1 MRAYLRDPDE
11 IYRRSFEAARRE
23 TDLASIPEDLAD
35 IALRLVHA
43 TAMPELVRDL
53 RFSPG
58 AGTAGQAALVS
69 GALIIADC
77 KMVADG
83 IRSDLIK
90 GRNEIICALDKP
102 GTAAY
107 ASNRGTTRAAAGIAL
122 ARSRIDGGVIAI
134 GNAPTALF
142 ALLDLIEE
150 GTGKPALILGFPVGF
165 IGAAESKQALVD
177 AEIGVP
183 FITLAGRFGGSALAA
198 AAINALLIEIAA
210 PEAVPA
216 KAAAGA
222 P

>member
-1 MRAYLRDPDE
+1 MRAYLRDAEE
-11 IYRRSFEAARRE
+11 ITRRSFEVARRE
-23 TDLASIPEDLAD
+23 TDLSAIPDDLTD

-58 AGTAGQAALVS
+58 AGTAGQAALLA
-69 GALIIADC
+69 GAPIVADC

-83 IRSDLIK
+83 IRAGLVA
-90 GRNEIICALDKP
+90 GRNEIISALDGP

-107 ASNRGTTRAAAGIAL
+107 ARERGTTRAAAGIAL
-122 ARSRIDGGVIAI
+122 ARIDGGVIAI

-142 ALLDLIEE
+142 ALLDAIED
-150 GTGKPALILGFPVGF
+150 GAGKPALILGFPVGF
-165 IGAAESKQALVD
+165 IGAAESKQAL
-177 AEIGVP
+177 AEAHIGVP

-198 AAINALLIEIAA
+198 AAVNALLIAI

-216 KAAAGA
+216 EAAAGA

>member
-11 IYRRSFEAARRE
+11 ITRRSFEAVRRE
-23 TDLASIPEDLAD
+23 TDLAAIPDDLAD

-69 GALIIADC
+69 GAPIIADC
-77 KMVADG
+77 KMVAHG
-83 IRSDLIK
+83 IRADLAA
-90 GRNEIICALDKP
+90 GRNEIVSALDQP

-107 ASNRGTTRAAAGIAL
+107 ARERGTTRAAAGIAL
-122 ARSRIDGGVIAI
+122 ARPRIDGGVIAI

-142 ALLDLIEE
+142 ALLDEIEE
-150 GTGKPALILGFPVGF
+150 GAGKPALILGFPVGF
-165 IGAAESKQALVD
+165 IGAAESKQALVE
-177 AEIGVP
+177 AGIGVP
-183 FITLAGRFGGSALAA
+183 FITLAGRFGGTALAA
-198 AAINALLIEIAA
+198 AAINALLIAIPA
-210 PEAVPA
+210 PETARA
-216 KAAAGA
+216 EAAGGA

>member
-1 MRAYLRDPDE
+1 MRAYLRDAEE
-11 IYRRSFEAARRE
+11 ITRRSFEVARRE
-23 TDLASIPEDLAD
+23 TDLSAIPDDLTD

-58 AGTAGQAALVS
+58 AGTAGQAALLA
-69 GALIIADC
+69 GAPIVADC

-83 IRSDLIK
+83 IRAGLVA
-90 GRNEIICALDKP
+90 GRNEIISALDGP

-107 ASNRGTTRAAAGIAL
+107 ARERGTTRAAAGIAL
-122 ARSRIDGGVIAI
+122 ARIDGGVIAI

-142 ALLDLIEE
+142 ALLDLIED
-150 GTGKPALILGFPVGF
+150 GAAKPALILGFPVGF
-165 IGAAESKQALVD
+165 IGAAESKQAL
-177 AEIGVP
+177 AGAGIGVP

-198 AAINALLIEIAA
+198 AAVNALLIAI

-216 KAAAGA
+216 EAAAGA

>member
-11 IYRRSFEAARRE
+11 ITRRSFEAVRRE
-23 TDLASIPEDLAD
+23 TDLSAIPEDLTD

-53 RFSPG
+53 RSSPG
-58 AGTAGQAALVS
+58 AGTAGRAALVS
-69 GALIIADC
+69 GAPIIADC

-83 IRSDLIK
+83 IRSDLVA
-90 GRNEIICALDKP
+90 GRNQIICALDGP
-102 GTAAY
+102 GTEEY
-107 ASNRGTTRAAAGIAL
+107 ARERKTTRAAAGIAL
-122 ARSRIDGGVIAI
+122 ARSRIEGGVIAI

-150 GTGKPALILGFPVGF
+150 GAGRPALILGFPVGF
-165 IGAAESKQALVD
+165 IGAAESKQALVE
-177 AEIGVP
+177 ASIGVP

-198 AAINALLIEIAA
+198 AAVNALLIAIPA
-210 PEAVPA
+210 PVAVPA
-216 KAAAGA
+216 EAAGGS

>member
-1 MRAYLRDPDE
+1 MRAYLRDAEE
-11 IYRRSFEAARRE
+11 ITRRSFEVARRE
-23 TDLASIPEDLAD
+23 TDLSAIPDDLTD

-58 AGTAGQAALVS
+58 AGTAGQAALLA
-69 GALIIADC
+69 GAPIVADC

-83 IRSDLIK
+83 IRAGLVA
-90 GRNEIICALDKP
+90 GRNEIICALDGP

-107 ASNRGTTRAAAGIAL
+107 ARERGTTRAAAGIAL
-122 ARSRIDGGVIAI
+122 ARIDGGVIAI

-142 ALLDLIEE
+142 ALLDLIED
-150 GTGKPALILGFPVGF
+150 GAAKPALILGFPVGF
-165 IGAAESKQALVD
+165 IGAAESKQAL
-177 AEIGVP
+177 AGAGIGVP

-198 AAINALLIEIAA
+198 AAVNALLIAI

-216 KAAAGA
+216 EAAAGA

>member
-11 IYRRSFEAARRE
+11 IYRRSFAAVRRE
-23 TDLASIPEDLAD
+23 TDLSAIPDDLTD

-53 RFSPG
+53 RFSPN
-58 AGTAGQAALVS
+58 AGIAGQAALLA
-69 GALIIADC
+69 GAPIVADC

-83 IRSDLIK
+83 IRANLAA
-90 GRNEIICALDKP
+90 GRNEIVCALDGP

-107 ASNRGTTRAAAGIAL
+107 ARERKTTRAAAGIAL
-122 ARSRIDGGVIAI
+122 ARPRIEGGVIAI

-150 GTGKPALILGFPVGF
+150 DAAKPALILGFPVGF
-165 IGAAESKQALVD
+165 IGAAESKQAL
-177 AEIGVP
+177 AEAGIGVP

-198 AAINALLIEIAA
+198 AAVNALLIAIAA
-210 PEAVPA
+210 PVAAPA

-222 P
+222 S

>member
-1 MRAYLRDPDE
+1 MRAYLRDAEE
-11 IYRRSFEAARRE
+11 ITRRSFEVARRE
-23 TDLASIPEDLAD
+23 TDLSAIPDDLTD

-58 AGTAGQAALVS
+58 AGTAGQAALLA
-69 GALIIADC
+69 GAPIVADC

-83 IRSDLIK
+83 IRAGLVA
-90 GRNEIICALDKP
+90 GRNEIISALDGP

-107 ASNRGTTRAAAGIAL
+107 ARERGTTRAAAGIAL
-122 ARSRIDGGVIAI
+122 ARIDGGVIAI

-142 ALLDLIEE
+142 ALLDAIED
-150 GTGKPALILGFPVGF
+150 GAGKPALILGFPVGF
-165 IGAAESKQALVD
+165 IGAAESKQAL
-177 AEIGVP
+177 AETHIGVP

-198 AAINALLIEIAA
+198 AAVNALLIAI

-216 KAAAGA
+216 EAAAGA

>member
-11 IYRRSFEAARRE
+11 ITRRSFEAVRRE
-23 TDLASIPEDLAD
+23 TDLAAIPEDLAD

-43 TAMPELVRDL
+43 TAMPKLVRDL

-69 GALIIADC
+69 GAPIVADC

-83 IRSDLIK
+83 IRAGLVA
-90 GRNEIICALDKP
+90 GRNEIICALDQP

-107 ASNRGTTRAAAGIAL
+107 ASKHKTTRAAAGIAL
-122 ARSRIDGGVIAI
+122 ARPRIDGGVIAI

-142 ALLDLIEE
+142 ALLDEIEE
-150 GTGKPALILGFPVGF
+150 GAGKPALILGFPVGF
-165 IGAAESKQALVD
+165 IGAAESKQALVEAD
-177 AEIGVP
+177 IGVP

-198 AAINALLIEIAA
+198 AAVNALLIAIAA
-210 PEAVPA
+210 PDAVPA
-216 KAAAGA
+216 KTAAGA

>member
-11 IYRRSFEAARRE
+11 ITRRSFEAVRRE
-23 TDLASIPEDLAD
+23 TDLAAIPDDLAD

-69 GALIIADC
+69 GAPIIADC
-77 KMVADG
+77 KMVAHG
-83 IRSDLIK
+83 IRADLAA
-90 GRNEIICALDKP
+90 GRNEIVSALDQP

-107 ASNRGTTRAAAGIAL
+107 ARERGTTRAAAGIAL
-122 ARSRIDGGVIAI
+122 ARPRIDGGVIAI

-142 ALLDLIEE
+142 ALLDEIEE
-150 GTGKPALILGFPVGF
+150 GAGKPALILGFPVGF
-165 IGAAESKQALVD
+165 IGAAESKQALVE
-177 AEIGVP
+177 AGIGVP

-198 AAINALLIEIAA
+198 AAINALLIAIPA
-210 PEAVPA
+210 PETARA
-216 KAAAGA
+216 EAAGGA

>member
-11 IYRRSFEAARRE
+11 IYRRSFEMVRRE
-23 TDLASIPEDLAD
+23 TDLAAIPEDLAE

-69 GALIIADC
+69 GAPIIADC
-77 KMVADG
+77 RMVAHG
-83 IRSDLIK
+83 IRSDLVA
-90 GRNEIICALDKP
+90 GRNEIICALDGP
-102 GTAAY
+102 GTAEY
-107 ASNRGTTRAAAGIAL
+107 AGKCKTTRAAAGIAL

-150 GTGKPALILGFPVGF
+150 GAAKPALILGFPVGF
-165 IGAAESKQALVD
+165 IGATESKQALVE
-177 AEIGVP
+177 ASIGVP

-198 AAINALLIEIAA
+198 AAVNALLIAIAA
-210 PEAVPA
+210 PVAVPA
-216 KAAAGA
+216 EAAGGS

>member
-11 IYRRSFEAARRE
+11 ITRRSFEAVRRE
-23 TDLASIPEDLAD
+23 TDLSAIPEDLAD

-58 AGTAGQAALVS
+58 AGTAGQAARAS
-69 GALIIADC
+69 GAPIIADC
-77 KMVADG
+77 RMVADG
-83 IRSDLIK
+83 IRAHLAT
-90 GRNEIICALDKP
+90 GRNEIICALDGP

-107 ASNRGTTRAAAGIAL
+107 ARERKTTRAAAGIAL
-122 ARSRIDGGVIAI
+122 ARPRIDGGVIAI

-142 ALLDLIEE
+142 ALLDLIED
-150 GTGKPALILGFPVGF
+150 GAGKPALILGFPVGF
-165 IGAAESKQALVD
+165 IGAAESKQAL
-177 AEIGVP
+177 AEAQIGVP

-198 AAINALLIEIAA
+198 AAINALLIAIPA
-210 PEAVPA
+210 PETARA
-216 KAAAGA
+216 EAAGGA

>member
-11 IYRRSFEAARRE
+11 IYRRSCEAVRRE
-23 TDLASIPEDLAD
+23 TDLAAIPEDLAD

-58 AGTAGQAALVS
+58 AGTAGQAALLA
-69 GALIIADC
+69 GAPIIADC

-83 IRSDLIK
+83 IRSDLVA
-90 GRNEIICALDKP
+90 GHNEIICALDWP
-102 GTAAY
+102 GTAEY
-107 ASNRGTTRAAAGIAL
+107 ASECKTTRAAAGIAL
-122 ARSRIDGGVIAI
+122 ARPRIDGGVIAI

-150 GTGKPALILGFPVGF
+150 GAAKPALILGFPVGF
-165 IGAAESKQALVD
+165 IGAAESKRALVE
-177 AEIGVP
+177 ANIGVP

-198 AAINALLIEIAA
+198 AAVNALLIAVAA
-210 PEAVPA
+210 PVAVPA
-216 KAAAGA
+216 EAAAGS

>member
-11 IYRRSFEAARRE
+11 IYRRSFEAVRRE
-23 TDLASIPEDLAD
+23 TDLGAIPEDLAD

-58 AGTAGQAALVS
+58 AGIAGQAALLA
-69 GALIIADC
+69 GAPIVADC

-83 IRSDLIK
+83 IRADLIE
-90 GRNEIICALDKP
+90 GRNEIICALDGP

-107 ASNRGTTRAAAGIAL
+107 ASKRRTTRAAAGIAL
-122 ARSRIDGGVIAI
+122 SRPRIDGGVIAI

-142 ALLDLIEE
+142 ALLDLIDD
-150 GTGKPALILGFPVGF
+150 GAAKPALILGFPVGF
-165 IGAAESKQALVD
+165 IGAAESKRALVK
-177 AEIGVP
+177 AHIGVP

-198 AAINALLIEIAA
+198 AAVNALLIAIAA
-210 PEAVPA
+210 PETARA
-216 KAAAGA
+216 KAAGGSS
-222 P
+222 

>member
-11 IYRRSFEAARRE
+11 IYRRSFEAVRRE

-53 RFSPG
+53 RFSSD
-58 AGTAGQAALVS
+58 AGTAGRAALVS
-69 GALIIADC
+69 GAPIIADC
-77 KMVADG
+77 KMVAHG
-83 IRSDLIK
+83 IRADLIT
-90 GRNEIICALDKP
+90 GRNEVICALDGP
-102 GTAAY
+102 GTAGRA
-107 ASNRGTTRAAAGIAL
+107 REQKTTRAAAGMAL
-122 ARSRIDGGVIAI
+122 AGSRIDGGVIAI

-150 GTGKPALILGFPVGF
+150 GAGLPALILGFPVGF
-165 IGAAESKQALVD
+165 IGAAESKQALVE

-183 FITLAGRFGGSALAA
+183 FMTLAGRFGGSALAA
-198 AAINALLIEIAA
+198 AAVNALLIAVAA
-210 PEAVPA
+210 EEPAPA
-216 KAAAGA
+216 KAAGSA

>member
-11 IYRRSFEAARRE
+11 IYRRSFEAVRRE
-23 TDLASIPEDLAD
+23 TDLAAIPEDLAE

-58 AGTAGQAALVS
+58 AGTVGQAALVS
-69 GALIIADC
+69 GAPIIADC
-77 KMVADG
+77 QMVAHG
-83 IRSDLIK
+83 IRSDLVA
-90 GRNEIICALDKP
+90 GRNDIICALDGP
-102 GTAAY
+102 GTAEY
-107 ASNRGTTRAAAGIAL
+107 ASKCKTTRAAAGIAL
-122 ARSRIDGGVIAI
+122 ARIEGGVIAI

-150 GTGKPALILGFPVGF
+150 GAAKPALILGFPVGF
-165 IGAAESKQALVD
+165 IGAAESKRALVE
-177 AEIGVP
+177 ASIGVP

-198 AAINALLIEIAA
+198 AAVNALLIAVAA
-210 PEAVPA
+210 PVAVPGE
-216 KAAAGA
+216 AAGGS

>member
-11 IYRRSFEAARRE
+11 ITRRSFEVARRE
-23 TDLASIPEDLAD
+23 TDLSAIPDDLTD

-58 AGTAGQAALVS
+58 AGTAGQAALLA
-69 GALIIADC
+69 GAPIVADC

-83 IRSDLIK
+83 IRAGLTK
-90 GRNEIICALDKP
+90 GRNEIICALDGP

-107 ASNRGTTRAAAGIAL
+107 ARERGTTRAAAGIAL
-122 ARSRIDGGVIAI
+122 ARIDGGVIAI

-142 ALLDLIEE
+142 ALLDEIEE
-150 GTGKPALILGFPVGF
+150 GAGKPALILGFPVGF
-165 IGAAESKQALVD
+165 IGAAESKQALVEAD
-177 AEIGVP
+177 IGVP

-198 AAINALLIEIAA
+198 AAVNALLIAIAA
-210 PEAVPA
+210 PVAVPA
-216 KAAAGA
+216 EAAAGA

>member
-1 MRAYLRDPDE
+1 MRAYLRDAEE
-11 IYRRSFEAARRE
+11 ITRRSFEVARRE
-23 TDLASIPEDLAD
+23 TDLSAIPDDLTD

-58 AGTAGQAALVS
+58 AGTAGQAALLA
-69 GALIIADC
+69 GAPIVADC

-83 IRSDLIK
+83 IRAGLVA
-90 GRNEIICALDKP
+90 GRNEIICALDGP

-107 ASNRGTTRAAAGIAL
+107 ARERGTTRAAAGIAL
-122 ARSRIDGGVIAI
+122 ARIDGGVIAI

-142 ALLDLIEE
+142 ALLDEIED
-150 GTGKPALILGFPVGF
+150 GAGKPALILGFPVGF
-165 IGAAESKQALVD
+165 IGAAESKQAL
-177 AEIGVP
+177 AEADIGVP

-198 AAINALLIEIAA
+198 AAVNALLIAIPA
-210 PEAVPA
+210 PVTVRAE
-216 KAAAGA
+216 AAAGA